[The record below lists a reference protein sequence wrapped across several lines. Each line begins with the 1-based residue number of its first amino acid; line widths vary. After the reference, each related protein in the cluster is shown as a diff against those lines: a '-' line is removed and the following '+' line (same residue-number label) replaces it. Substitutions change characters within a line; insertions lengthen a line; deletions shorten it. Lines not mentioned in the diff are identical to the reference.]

1 MINQENVCAG
11 SALSSL
17 NLSLTDNHN
26 KVSRHAYCLILH
38 SFMYNEICKENSFR
52 TPLGLE
58 LGDATRRQRQFL
70 LSRNLPA
77 LLGSTVFVCLFDFWL
92 PGIWDLSSP
101 TNFNHW
107 MAREILGPQS
117 LLSAQLRSRST
128 LGALSFH
135 SGVQAVLLL
144 RHIQKSNALFL
155 PQTPGHLSGT
165 SQINTPPSWS
175 RSLNY
180 SWIRIL
186 ASILTSGPSSPF
198 LLYSCG
204 SGSGGA
210 WCQGKHRG
218 PGGRQT

>member
-1 MINQENVCAG
+1 
-11 SALSSL
+11 
-17 NLSLTDNHN
+17 
-26 KVSRHAYCLILH
+26 
-38 SFMYNEICKENSFR
+38 MYNEICKENSFR

-58 LGDATRRQRQFL
+58 LGDATRQQRRFL
-70 LSRNLPA
+70 PSRNLPA
-77 LLGSTVFVCLFDFWL
+77 LLGSTVFVCFLIFWL
-92 PGIWDLSSP
+92 PGIWDLSSR

-180 SWIRIL
+180 SRIRIL
-186 ASILTSGPSSPF
+186 ASVLTSGPSSPF

-210 WCQGKHRG
+210 WSQGKHRG
-218 PGGRQT
+218 QGGRQT